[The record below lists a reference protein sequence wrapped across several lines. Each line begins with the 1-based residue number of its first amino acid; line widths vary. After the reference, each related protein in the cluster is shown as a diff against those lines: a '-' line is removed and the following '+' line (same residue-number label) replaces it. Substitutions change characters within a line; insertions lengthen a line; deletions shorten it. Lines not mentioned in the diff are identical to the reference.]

1 MESDVTIGQT
11 VGATPLAHAV
21 VLIKLGD
28 VLGTGRGVPIHI
40 PQEVIQG
47 VSANIN
53 SGHNGAIGAENVG
66 KKFSS
71 LRVNYWGNF
80 TLSTLL

>member
-1 MESDVTIGQT
+1 MSHLTIGHT

-28 VLGTGRGVPIHI
+28 VLGTGRCVPVHV

-47 VSANIN
+47 VGTDIN
-53 SGHNGAIGAENVG
+53 SGHDGVVGAEDIVNLFFFMIRRPRSSTRG
-66 KKFSS
+66 KIV
-71 LRVNYWGNF
+71 L
-80 TLSTLL
+80 